1 MEKPKKDRIILAG
14 SDKGNL
20 EKELQHMV
28 ISAKFIKNGYEIDIE
43 EFTREEL
50 LEDLNEFR
58 NTLEGQIKPIV
69 KRLEEDMSVSSKALL
84 YARELLSLYEDLVFI
99 IEERLKALWKLGF
112 FRLLLLYK
120 ELCPP

>member
-14 SDKGNL
+14 SDKGNV

-99 IEERLKALWKLGF
+99 IEERLKAL
-112 FRLLLLYK
+112 
-120 ELCPP
+120 